1 MRDALMTRVLGPS
14 LNLALLVFAAWSGIR
29 VWEIA
34 TNSVLISQEAKG
46 TLIQVDLLQLGVFF
60 LAWSAFLVTAGS
72 WVANFITER
81 NREVD
86 RLNFQLEGHLADHPE
101 TDRQVQEM
109 KNQVST
115 TEKIVEETLRE
126 SEQQVE
132 ELKRENEALKR
143 QVISMSADGLY

>member
-14 LNLALLVFAAWSGIR
+14 LNLALLVLAAWSGIR

-46 TLIQVDLLQLGVFF
+46 TLIQVDLLQLGGFF
-60 LAWSAFLVTAGS
+60 LAWSAFLVTVGS

-101 TDRQVQEM
+101 TDRRVQEM
-109 KNQVST
+109 ENQVST
-115 TEKIVEETLRE
+115 AGKIVEETLRE
-126 SEQQVE
+126 SDQQVE